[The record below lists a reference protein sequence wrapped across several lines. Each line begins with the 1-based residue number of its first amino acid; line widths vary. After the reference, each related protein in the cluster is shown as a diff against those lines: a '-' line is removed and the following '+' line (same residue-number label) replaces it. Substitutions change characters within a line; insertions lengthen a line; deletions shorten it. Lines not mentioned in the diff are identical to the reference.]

1 MKSFCLR
8 KERNRVVSMNLST
21 VKWHRISKWQVFCV
35 LKKLGADHSTSEGG
49 GGGVGD
55 FEKKYP
61 ASAYA

>member
-1 MKSFCLR
+1 MCLVDLVE
-8 KERNRVVSMNLST
+8 KTLE
-21 VKWHRISKWQVFCV
+21 
-35 LKKLGADHSTSEGG
+35 LGANHLTSEGGG